1 MHKRQSK
8 SSHAPLESMK
18 LFILGFFEVILEV
31 FNLEVVVLEALD
43 LEVVVIV
50 HTREDVGNNL
60 GILVVHE
67 EVRQGGTKPVIFL
80 PVVFF
85 PPLALLRCRIARTAT
100 IFITMI
106 LTPSLVVYPI
116 IPVILAL
123 MLPRGWPMGVIN
135 PTGSPTAI
143 LVVEEIFFVF
153 LTAMLL
159 AGSVRTIIVTLIT
172 TAIRITPRLIIFPIL
187 FVTKTFLASPRLV
200 RVGGN
205 IRQDLREEVVNSTRQ
220 DLTQENR
227 MVMEMNG

>member
-1 MHKRQSK
+1 MHERQSK
-8 SSHAPLESMK
+8 SSHTPLESMK

-31 FNLEVVVLEALD
+31 FNLEVVVLEARD

-80 PVVFF
+80 PFVFF
-85 PPLALLRCRIARTAT
+85 PPLALLRCRIARTAI

-123 MLPRGWPMGVIN
+123 MLPKFRPMGVIN
-135 PTGSPTAI
+135 PTGSPTAF
-143 LVVEEIFFVF
+143 LVVVEIFSVF
-153 LTAMLL
+153 HTAMLL
-159 AGSVRTIIVTLIT
+159 AGSVRTIIVILIT
-172 TAIRITPRLIIFPIL
+172 TAIRLTPRLIIFPIIS
-187 FVTKTFLASPRLV
+187 VMKAFLTSPRLV